1 MWLVLAVMTLAAAG
15 ALVLPYLRTRREVAP
30 RAAYDLEIYRDQL
43 AEIERDH
50 ARKLIGDSEAQAAR
64 TEVARRALAADT
76 AAKAGAP
83 ASPPRRSFAVVAVA
97 GLAPVLA
104 FGVYLATGSPELPG
118 QPLAERL
125 AAGQIQDQE
134 LITRLE
140 TRLRE
145 HPEDVQGWVLL
156 ARSYGS
162 LGRFD
167 DAVTAWQEVMRR
179 SQTPE
184 AFAGALGEAQVQ
196 AANGTVPPAALV
208 QFEAA
213 LKANPADARARFY
226 TGLAKEQAGE
236 SRAALQI
243 WTDLAAMSPPD
254 APWMTLLRERIRAA
268 ASAAQVDPAS
278 IAPSAEAQEIARQT
292 ASSGP
297 SAADVENAAKMSPEE
312 RTQMI
317 RGMVEQLAA
326 RLEAEPNDV
335 DGWRRLARARRVLGE
350 SDKAVEASAKAAA
363 LAPDRLDVQTDY
375 AGLLFERLPKDGK
388 LTPEFVGVMRHILD
402 LDPNHGDALWFVG
415 LSEAQAGNKMAAIA
429 LWQRLIDRLPADAK
443 ERKQVEAE
451 IDALKQ
457 TPN

>member
-15 ALVLPYLRTRREVAP
+15 ALVLPYLRARRADAP

-43 AEIERDH
+43 AEIERDQ
-50 ARKLIGDSEAQAAR
+50 ARRLIGDKEAQAAR
-64 TEVARRALAADT
+64 TEIARRALAAD
-76 AAKAGAP
+76 AAVKAGA
-83 ASPPRRSFAVVAVA
+83 APPSQRRSFAVVAMA
-97 GLAPVLA
+97 ALAPVLA
-104 FGVYLATGSPELPG
+104 FGVYLAIGSPGLPG

-125 AAGQIQDQE
+125 AAGQLQDQE
-134 LITRLE
+134 LLARLE

-145 HPEDVQGWVLL
+145 HPEDVQGWVML
-156 ARSYGS
+156 ARSYGT
-162 LGRFD
+162 LGRFNE
-167 DAVTAWQEVMRR
+167 AVTAWQEVMRR
-179 SQTPE
+179 SQTPS

-196 AANGTVPPAALV
+196 AANGTVTPAALV

-236 SRAALQI
+236 NRAALQI
-243 WTDLAAMSPPD
+243 WTDLAAMSPAD
-254 APWMTLLRERIRAA
+254 APWMTLVRERIRIAA
-268 ASAAQVDPAS
+268 AAAQIDPAS
-278 IAPSAEAQEIARQT
+278 IMPSAEAQEIARQT
-292 ASSGP
+292 ARSGP
-297 SAADVENAAKMSPEE
+297 SASDVENASKMSAED
-312 RTQMI
+312 RSQMI

-350 SDKAVEASAKAAA
+350 RDKAVEASAKAAA

-375 AGLLFERLPKDGK
+375 AGVLFERLPKDGG
-388 LTPEFVGVMRHILD
+388 LTPEFVAVMRHILD

-451 IDALKQ
+451 IDTLKQ
-457 TPN
+457 SPN